1 MRLLERTADALM
13 RVTAALAIVLVL
25 CVAAGAQN
33 APVAV
38 TDSTAVTATDG
49 VVTTTTTEDVTTV
62 SAPDATTVVVPIGN
76 WLTELSDA
84 ILSWALTGI
93 SLAFAWLLRNLPK
106 QVVDILLTLRVEQLL
121 KRAAEYGVNETIGAA
136 GDLKLTV
143 DVRNAALAKAI
154 TYAMEKGAPFLLAWI
169 GGKAAVEQSLR
180 ARIPGDE
187 GVGSR

>member
-1 MRLLERTADALM
+1 MRLLL
-13 RVTAALAIVLVL
+13 AALA
-25 CVAAGAQN
+25 AAYLTFGGLGAVYAQD
-33 APVAV
+33 PVAV
-38 TDSTAVTATDG
+38 TDSTAVTATDAG

-76 WLTELSDA
+76 WLTELSAA

-121 KRAAEYGVNETIGAA
+121 KRAAEYGVNETVGAA

-154 TYAMEKGAPFLLAWI
+154 TYAMEKGAPFLLNWI
-169 GGKAAVEQSLR
+169 GGRAAVEESLR